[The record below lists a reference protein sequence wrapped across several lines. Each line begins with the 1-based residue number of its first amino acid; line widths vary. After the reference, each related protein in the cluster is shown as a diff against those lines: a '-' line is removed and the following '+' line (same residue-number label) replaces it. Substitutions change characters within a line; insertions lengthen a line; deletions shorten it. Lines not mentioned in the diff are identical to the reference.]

1 MRKSLLSWS
10 CRWLSSGSLGIK
22 WYFLMALFCDLVDH
36 SSISGPELSPEVGAL
51 QMYSGACML
60 LIDTVVAAD
69 TWVFSSKHMGPV

>member
-1 MRKSLLSWS
+1 
-10 CRWLSSGSLGIK
+10 
-22 WYFLMALFCDLVDH
+22 MALFCDLVDH